1 MGRLIM
7 LKIIPVD
14 DGEDPYRA
22 PDLGWD
28 GEVGDLIINQLTHP
42 DAPGDFRAEQGLA
55 TQVLIYLLTDRRVD
69 PSELRDGDEN
79 RGWIGDSF
87 DLGPDEQPLGSR
99 LWTLRRSA
107 IFEGIEVLVEAYVR
121 EALQPLLDVGAV
133 ARIDV
138 SVTVDRPGRRVTY
151 QPSLFARDGSKI
163 YDNKFELL
171 WDQINGVEHPLSD

>member
-1 MGRLIM
+1 MM
-7 LKIIPVD
+7 LKIIPVED
-14 DGEDPYRA
+14 ADDPYRA

-28 GEVGDLIINQLTHP
+28 GEIGDLLINSLTHP

-55 TQVLIYLLTDRRVD
+55 TAVLIYLMTDRRVD

-87 DLGPDEQPLGSR
+87 DTGPDEQPLGSR
-99 LWTLRRSA
+99 LWLLRRSA
-107 IFEGIEVLVEAYVR
+107 IYAGIEVKVEAYVR
-121 EALQPLLDVGAV
+121 EALQPLITVKAV

-138 SVTVDRPGRRVTY
+138 AVTVERAANKVSY
-151 QPSLFARDGSKI
+151 QVSLYGRDGAKI

-171 WDQINGVEHPLSD
+171 WDQINGVEYPLSG